1 MTLLKTTRTRL
12 GRGVERIRYPAAPRS
27 RRLQKQPFPHRGR
40 VVKGA
45 RCNKHNQLHTSTAA
59 IIASPWPFAQ
69 TGFSDGSQGHRM
81 PAAAI

>member
-12 GRGVERIRYPAAPRS
+12 GRGVERIRYPAESEAAKATVPTS
-27 RRLQKQPFPHRGR
+27 WSSSQRGQMQQ
-40 VVKGA
+40 A
-45 RCNKHNQLHTSTAA
+45 QSAA
-59 IIASPWPFAQ
+59 IIASTWPFAQ